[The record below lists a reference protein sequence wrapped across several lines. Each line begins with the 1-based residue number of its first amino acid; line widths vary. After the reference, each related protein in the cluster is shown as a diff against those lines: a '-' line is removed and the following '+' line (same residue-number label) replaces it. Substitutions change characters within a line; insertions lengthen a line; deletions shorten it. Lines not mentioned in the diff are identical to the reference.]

1 VSVTNAKLIKGATGD
16 WEMVIGLEVHA
27 QVTSNSKL
35 FSGAS
40 TEFGGE
46 PNSHVSLVDAAMP
59 GMLPVINQE
68 CVRQAVRTGLGLN
81 AQINLRSVFDRKNYF
96 YADSPQGYQI
106 SQYKSPIVGEGEII
120 VELADGAT
128 VTVGIERLH
137 LEQDA
142 GKLLHDRS
150 PTMSYVDLNRSGV
163 ALMEIVSKP
172 DIRSSEQA
180 KAYVSK
186 LRSILRYLGTCDG
199 DMEKGSLR
207 ADVNVS
213 VRRPGDALGTR
224 CEIKNM
230 NSINFIGQAIEYE
243 ARRQIGIIED
253 GGAIDQETRL
263 FDANKGETRSMRSK
277 EEAHDYRYFPDPDL
291 LPLEFDATY
300 VAELKATLPELPDQ
314 KKARFIAEFGLSPY
328 DASVLVA
335 ERERA
340 DYFDFMIKEGAEPK
354 AAANWLIN
362 EYLGRLSRLEK
373 KQDLPPT
380 GWYQPLSQPL
390 PRGANPQS
398 GFITPVLGPLPPA
411 ANTAIV
417 TMISSGVISGKTAK
431 DVLEVVFANPE
442 IDPREYVAKNN
453 LTQVTDLGAIEKV
466 VDDIIAG
473 NPDKVAQA
481 KAKPQLI
488 GWFVGQV
495 MKSSGGK
502 ANPQAVNDLL
512 KSKLGI

>member
-1 VSVTNAKLIKGATGD
+1 MSTATHKLLRGATGD
-16 WEMVIGLEVHA
+16 WEMVIGMEIHA

-40 TEFGGE
+40 TAFGGE

-59 GMLPVINQE
+59 GMLPVINEE

-81 AQINLRSVFDRKNYF
+81 AKINLRSVFDRKNYF
-96 YADSPQGYQI
+96 YPDLPQGYQI
-106 SQYKSPIVGEGEII
+106 SQYKSPVVGEGEVV
-120 VELADGAT
+120 VELDGGRS
-128 VTVGIERLH
+128 VSIGIERLH

-150 PTMSYVDLNRSGV
+150 PTMTNVDLNRSGV

-172 DIRSSEQA
+172 DIRDAEQA
-180 KAYVSK
+180 KAYVTK

-213 VRRPGDALGTR
+213 VRKPGGPLGTR

-230 NSINFIGQAIEYE
+230 NSINFIGQAIEFE
-243 ARRQIGIIED
+243 ARRQIEILED

-263 FDANKGETRSMRSK
+263 YDPNKGETRSMRSK

-291 LPLEFDATY
+291 LPLEFSQEFVD
-300 VAELKATLPELPDQ
+300 ELKAKLPELPDQ
-314 KKARFIAEFGLSPY
+314 KKARFVADFGLSAY

-335 ERERA
+335 ERESAVFYETVLDKLANRA
-340 DYFDFMIKEGAEPK
+340 RDGKM
-354 AAANWLIN
+354 AANWVIN
-362 EYLGRLSRLEK
+362 ELFGRLNKEGRDITGSPVTSEQLAAII
-373 KQDLPPT
+373 DLIGEGT
-380 GWYQPLSQPL
+380 
-390 PRGANPQS
+390 
-398 GFITPVLGPLPPA
+398 
-411 ANTAIV
+411 
-417 TMISSGVISGKTAK
+417 ISGKIAK
-431 DVLEVVFANPE
+431 DLFE
-442 IDPREYVAKNN
+442 IVWQEGGDPRALVESRGMK
-453 LTQVTDLGAIEKV
+453 QVTDLSAIEKV
-466 VDDIIAG
+466 VDDIIAA
-473 NPDKVAQA
+473 NPDKAAQV
-481 KAKPQLI
+481 KDKPQLL

-502 ANPQAVNDLL
+502 ANPQAVNELL
-512 KSKLGI
+512 KSKLGV

>member
-1 VSVTNAKLIKGATGD
+1 MSATNSKLIKGATGD

-59 GMLPVINQE
+59 GMLPVINE
-68 CVRQAVRTGLGLN
+68 FCVAQAVRTGLGLN

-106 SQYKSPIVGEGEII
+106 SQYKSPVVGEGVVE
-120 VELADGAT
+120 VELEGGNS
-128 VTVGIERLH
+128 VTIGIERLH

-142 GKLLHDRS
+142 AKLLHDQS

-172 DIRSSEQA
+172 DIRDAEQA
-180 KAYVSK
+180 KAYVTK

-213 VRRPGDALGTR
+213 VRKPGGPLGTR

-230 NSINFIGQAIEYE
+230 NSITFIGQAIEYE
-243 ARRQIGIIED
+243 ARRQIEIIED
-253 GGAIDQETRL
+253 GGTIDQETRL
-263 FDANKGETRSMRSK
+263 YDPNKNETRSMRSK

-291 LPLEFDATY
+291 LPLEFTQTFVD
-300 VAELKATLPELPDQ
+300 ELKATLPELPDQ
-314 KKARFIAEFGLSPY
+314 KKARFIADFGLSPY

-335 ERERA
+335 ERESASFSETVLTKLADRA
-340 DYFDFMIKEGAEPK
+340 RDGKL
-354 AAANWLIN
+354 AANWVIN
-362 EYLGRLSRLEK
+362 ELFGRLNKEGRAIS
-373 KQDLPPT
+373 
-380 GWYQPLSQPL
+380 S
-390 PRGANPQS
+390 S
-398 GFITPVLGPLPPA
+398 PVTAEQLG
-411 ANTAIV
+411 AIV
-417 TMISSGVISGKTAK
+417 DLIGEGTISGKIAK
-431 DVLEVVFANPE
+431 DLFE
-442 IDPREYVAKNN
+442 IVWQEGGDPRALVEARGLK
-453 LTQVTDLGAIEKV
+453 QVTDLGTIEKV
-466 VDDIIAG
+466 VDDIVAA

-481 KAKPQLI
+481 KAKPQMV

-512 KSKLGI
+512 KAKLGI

>member
-1 VSVTNAKLIKGATGD
+1 MTVTVTPHKLIKGATAD
-16 WEMVIGLEVHA
+16 WEVVIGMEIHA
-27 QVTSNSKL
+27 HVTSKSKL

-40 TEFGGE
+40 TEFGGA

-59 GMLPVINQE
+59 GMLPVINEE

-81 AQINLRSVFDRKNYF
+81 AKINLRSVFDRKNYF
-96 YADSPQGYQI
+96 YPDLPQGYQI
-106 SQYKSPIVGEGEII
+106 SQYKSPIVGEGEVT
-120 VELADGAT
+120 VELDGGKTAT
-128 VTVGIERLH
+128 IGIERLH

-142 GKLLHDRS
+142 GKSLHDQS
-150 PTMSYVDLNRSGV
+150 PTQSYVDLNRAGV

-172 DIRSSEQA
+172 DLRDAEQA
-180 KAYVSK
+180 KAYIAK

-213 VRRPGDALGTR
+213 VRRPGEPLGTR

-243 ARRQIGIIED
+243 ARRQVEILED
-253 GGAIDQETRL
+253 GGSIDQETRL
-263 FDANKGETRSMRSK
+263 FDPNKGETRSMRSK

-291 LPLEFDATY
+291 LPLEFSEAY
-300 VAELKATLPELPDQ
+300 VAGLKADLPELPDQ
-314 KKARFIAEFGLSPY
+314 KKARFIADFSLSPY

-335 ERERA
+335 ERES
-340 DYFDFMIKEGAEPK
+340 AEFYETVLAK
-354 AAANWLIN
+354 LKNRGRDGKLAANWVIN
-362 EYLGRLSRLEK
+362 ELFGRLNKEARDIAASPVSAEQLADIL
-373 KQDLPPT
+373 DLIGEGT
-380 GWYQPLSQPL
+380 
-390 PRGANPQS
+390 
-398 GFITPVLGPLPPA
+398 
-411 ANTAIV
+411 
-417 TMISSGVISGKTAK
+417 ISGKIAK
-431 DVLEVVFANPE
+431 DLFE
-442 IDPREYVAKNN
+442 IVWQQGGDPQALVEARGMK
-453 LTQVTDLGAIEKV
+453 QVTDLGAIEKV
-466 VDDIIAG
+466 VDGIIAA

-481 KAKPQLI
+481 KAKPQLVA
-488 GWFVGQV
+488 WFVGQV